1 MRVLMISD
9 VYFPRINGVSTS
21 IQTFRDEL
29 HEAGVETVLVAPAYP
44 SAGAEVDSG
53 IMRVPSRQVPLDPED
68 RLMKPAALREAL
80 RELRDQRFD
89 VLHIHTPFAA
99 HRYGVR
105 LGRALGLPVVETY
118 HTFFEEYLYHYIPFL
133 PKALLRHAA
142 RRFSRRQCNEVDAVV
157 VPSSAMQAVLNGY
170 GVETPMHIIP
180 TGIRLAAFWGG
191 DPDRFRE
198 QHGIG
203 ADRPVLVHVG
213 RAALEK
219 NIGFLLE
226 VVEQAR
232 ERIPDVLLVIAGDG
246 PAIPSLRRH
255 VAARRLENN
264 VLFVGYLDR
273 GSALKDCYRA
283 GNAFV
288 FASRTE
294 TQGLVL
300 LEAMALGV
308 PVISTAVL
316 GTIDILEHA
325 EGAIVVPEDR
335 QRFADAAVEMLG
347 DPVRQR
353 ALSAG
358 ALRDS
363 EAWSSEAM
371 TRRMIALYES
381 LATGVRGSALVSGAS
396 EPGHHP

>member
-29 HEAGVETVLVAPAYP
+29 HNSGVETVLVAPAYP
-44 SAGAEVDSG
+44 QGGGPEDVG
-53 IMRVPSRQVPLDPED
+53 IVRVASRQVPLDPED
-68 RLMKPAALREAL
+68 RLMKPAALHEAL
-80 RELRDQRFD
+80 NSLRNHSFD
-89 VLHIHTPFAA
+89 LLHIHTPFAA

-105 LGRALGLPVVETY
+105 FGRELGLPILETY

-133 PKALLRHAA
+133 PKALLRLGA

-157 VPSSAMQAVLNGY
+157 VPSRAMYQVLTAY
-170 GVETPMHIIP
+170 GVEAPMHVIP

-191 DPDRFRE
+191 DGARFRH
-198 QHGIG
+198 QHDIP

-213 RAALEK
+213 RAAQEK

-226 VVEQAR
+226 VIDEVRAQRPE
-232 ERIPDVLLVIAGDG
+232 VLLVIAGDG
-246 PAIPSLRRH
+246 PAIPSLRRQ
-255 VAARRLENN
+255 VAARQLSNN

-325 EGAIVVPEDR
+325 QGAIVVPEDR
-335 QRFADAAVEMLG
+335 QRFAAAAIELLD
-347 DPVRQR
+347 DPARQG
-353 ALSAG
+353 ALAAG
-358 ALRDS
+358 ALHDS

-371 TRRMIALYES
+371 ARRMITLYET
-381 LATGVRGSALVSGAS
+381 LAEAHRTPCLPA
-396 EPGHHP
+396 PD

>member
-29 HEAGVETVLVAPAYP
+29 HSAGVETVLVAPEYP
-44 SAGAEVDSG
+44 QGGAREDAGIV
-53 IMRVPSRQVPLDPED
+53 RVASRQVPLDPED
-68 RLMKPAALREAL
+68 RLMKPTALHEAL
-80 RELRDQRFD
+80 RSLRNQRFD
-89 VLHIHTPFAA
+89 LLHIHTPFVA

-105 LGRALGLPVVETY
+105 LGRELGLPILETY

-133 PKALLRHAA
+133 PKALLRYGA

-157 VPSSAMQAVLNGY
+157 VPSRAMYKVLSGY
-170 GVETPMHIIP
+170 GVKAPMHIIP
-180 TGIRLAAFWGG
+180 TGIRLAAFCGG
-191 DPDRFRE
+191 DGARFRQ
-198 QHGIG
+198 QHDIPV
-203 ADRPVLVHVG
+203 DRPVLVHVG
-213 RAALEK
+213 RAAQEK

-226 VVEQAR
+226 VIAEVREQIA
-232 ERIPDVLLVIAGDG
+232 DVLLVIAGDG
-246 PAIPSLRRH
+246 PAIPDLRRQ
-255 VAARRLENN
+255 VTARRLQNN

-325 EGAIVVPEDR
+325 QGAIVVPEDR
-335 QRFADAAVEMLG
+335 QRFAAAAIELLG
-347 DPVRQR
+347 DPARQR
-353 ALSAG
+353 TLASG

-371 TRRMIALYES
+371 ARRIIALYET
-381 LATGVRGSALVSGAS
+381 LAARHRRRPL
-396 EPGHHP
+396 PPPN

>member
-21 IQTFRDEL
+21 IQTFREEL
-29 HEAGVETVLVAPAYP
+29 HNAGVETVLVAPAYP
-44 SAGAEVDSG
+44 QNTTRDDPG
-53 IMRVPSRQVPLDPED
+53 IVRVASRQVPLDPED
-68 RLMKPAALREAL
+68 RLMRPAALREAL
-80 RELRDQRFD
+80 HALRAQHFD

-105 LGRALGLPVVETY
+105 LGRALDLPIVETY

-157 VPSSAMQAVLNGY
+157 VPSSAMHEVLTGY
-170 GVETPMHIIP
+170 GVDAPMHIIP

-191 DPDRFRE
+191 DGARFR
-198 QHGIG
+198 QQYAIA
-203 ADRPVLVHVG
+203 ADRPVLMHVG
-213 RAALEK
+213 RAAQEK

-226 VVEQAR
+226 VIDEAR
-232 ERIPDVLLVIAGDG
+232 AQLPDVLLVIAGDG
-246 PAIPSLRRH
+246 PAIPSLRRA
-255 VAARRLENN
+255 VASLKLADN

-273 GSALKDCYRA
+273 DSTLKDCYRA

-316 GTIDILEHA
+316 GTIDILKHA
-325 EGAIVVPEDR
+325 QGAIVVPEDR
-335 QRFADAAVEMLG
+335 QRFAAEAVGLLS
-347 DPVRQR
+347 DPARQR
-353 ALSAG
+353 ELSAG

-371 TRRMIALYES
+371 TRRIVTLYEA
-381 LATGVRGSALVSGAS
+381 LAAGRRRPCLPA
-396 EPGHHP
+396 PK